1 MKAPSILP
9 FLRIPEPPLKAAT
22 VDMLR
27 AYLLTASLAATLME
41 FVILVAIV
49 VFGCSQETFESTGF
63 RLTIML
69 VLLAAVLAIRQI
81 AGATFRS
88 AVAHRYATFSAVSSE
103 TYTAQ
108 TVAQTRAGTRAGT
121 RAQTVTIS
129 PTCPA
134 RPLVVLHLRLSRRL
148 FELAER

>member
-27 AYLLTASLAATLME
+27 AYLLTASLAATLVE

-63 RLTIML
+63 RLTVML
-69 VLLAAVLAIRQI
+69 ILLVAVLVTRQI

-88 AVAHRYATFSAVSSE
+88 AVAHHYATFSGVSSE
-103 TYTAQ
+103 TVTPQTA
-108 TVAQTRAGTRAGT
+108 T
-121 RAQTVTIS
+121 QTVTLS
-129 PTCPA
+129 PTCPR

>member
-49 VFGCSQETFESTGF
+49 VFGYSQETFESTTF
-63 RLTIML
+63 RLTVML
-69 VLLAAVLAIRQI
+69 ILLAAVLAIRQI

-88 AVAHRYATFSAVSSE
+88 AVAQRYATFSGVSSK
-103 TYTAQ
+103 
-108 TVAQTRAGTRAGT
+108 TVT
-121 RAQTVTIS
+121 AQTVTIS
-129 PTCPA
+129 PTCPG